1 MLNFCSESLVHTTPT
16 LPQGVLTNLLTFL
29 LTREFVRRFG
39 ARRKG
44 RGCWLPS
51 RRQAASRA
59 VSRAAGSQSISPTVN
74 WPALL
79 TGSCAPSLDP
89 ARRLGNWQVGIDEDP
104 SLPGVGIALQ
114 DGGGGRNSSGCLVS
128 RRQPGPDLRQSSSP
142 AHGGLRDSSSGHL
155 AIARSRRS
163 HRVMVA

>member
-1 MLNFCSESLVHTTPT
+1 MHRPDPVFVIACPT
-16 LPQGVLTNLLTFL
+16 VAEGVLTNLLTFL

-51 RRQAASRA
+51 RRPAASRA
-59 VSRAAGSQSISPTVN
+59 VRRAAGSHSISPTVN

-104 SLPGVGIALQ
+104 SLPGVGIAPQ
-114 DGGGGRNSSGCLVS
+114 DGGGGPQLIGVS
-128 RRQPGPDLRQSSSP
+128 RQPAAAGS
-142 AHGGLRDSSSGHL
+142 
-155 AIARSRRS
+155 
-163 HRVMVA
+163 

>member
-29 LTREFVRRFG
+29 LTREFVRRFVPLP
-39 ARRKG
+39 KS

-51 RRQAASRA
+51 RRPAASRA
-59 VSRAAGSQSISPTVN
+59 VRRAAGSHSISPTGN

-89 ARRLGNWQVGIDEDP
+89 ARRLGNGQVGIDEDP

-114 DGGGGRNSSGCLVS
+114 DGGGAAERQDASTACGSRVLTCRKDRVPYTADSGILLLVTGPSHVPGR
-128 RRQPGPDLRQSSSP
+128 PT
-142 AHGGLRDSSSGHL
+142 A
-155 AIARSRRS
+155 
-163 HRVMVA
+163 